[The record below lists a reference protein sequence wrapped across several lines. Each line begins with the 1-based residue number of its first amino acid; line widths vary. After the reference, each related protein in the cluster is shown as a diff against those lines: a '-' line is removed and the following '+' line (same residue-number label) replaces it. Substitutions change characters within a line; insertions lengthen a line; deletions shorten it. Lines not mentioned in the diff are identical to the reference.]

1 MLPKISLV
9 YDRKHNR
16 KVEACVYYAG
26 KRRYLAT
33 GITIPNN
40 ATFKN
45 GVISGCSTAPS
56 MNKVLS
62 TAMNLLMGQ
71 LQEQV
76 EKDKFDLSAFSLALV
91 HNTNS
96 FTEWAISRCDTMSLR
111 SGTMGGYKNIITRYA
126 GKGVQNFDDLT
137 ETKLQKAVDE
147 LAKELTPP
155 TLRAYHTV
163 FMGFVRA
170 AKAAR
175 LISSTP
181 EGIILPKGKPKGICY
196 LTHEELAMVETM
208 ELSGQTADARDMFLF
223 ACYTGLAYA
232 DLVKITGKDIIKVDG
247 RPYII
252 DRRKKTDSLYKIRIL
267 PKAIQILERHNYCMN
282 LMTNSTAN
290 HELEKVEKRIDAELK
305 KKDKKNAFNKHLSMH
320 VGRHTFATLAL
331 SSGVRIETVSRM
343 LAHSNITT
351 TQIYAKILQKDVD
364 EGFDILEGKI

>member
-1 MLPKISLV
+1 MLPKITLV
-9 YDRKHNR
+9 YDRKKNR

-33 GITIPNN
+33 GVTVPTN
-40 ATFKN
+40 ASFRN

-62 TAMNLLMGQ
+62 TVMNVLMGQ

-76 EKDKFDLSAFSLALV
+76 EKDKFDLHAFSLALA
-91 HNTNS
+91 HNTDS
-96 FTEWAISRCDTMSLR
+96 FVTWATSRCDAMSLR
-111 SGTMGGYKNIITRYA
+111 DGTNGNYKNIINRYA
-126 GKGVQNFDDLT
+126 EKGIKNFDDLT

-175 LISSTP
+175 LISATP
-181 EGIILPKGKPKGICY
+181 EGITLPKGKAKGICF
-196 LTHEELAMVETM
+196 LTREELALVENA
-208 ELSGQTADARDMFLF
+208 EVSGRTADARDMFLF

-232 DLVKITGKDIIKVDG
+232 DLTKIKRSDVIMVEGK
-247 RPYII
+247 PYII
-252 DRRKKTDSLYKIRIL
+252 DKRKKTDSLYKIRIL
-267 PKAIQILERHNYCMN
+267 PKAMEILERHMYNLALMN
-282 LMTNSTAN
+282 NSTAN
-290 HELEKVEKRIDAELK
+290 HELERVEKIIKEKLAED
-305 KKDKKNAFNKHLSMH
+305 KKDFKKHLTMH

-343 LAHSNITT
+343 LAHADIKT
-351 TQIYAKILQKDVD
+351 TQIYAKVLQKDVD

>member
-1 MLPKISLV
+1 MLPKITFI

-16 KVEACVYYAG
+16 KIEACIYYAG
-26 KRRYLAT
+26 KRRYIAT
-33 GITIPNN
+33 GITVPAA
-40 ATFKN
+40 ATFRN

-76 EKDKFDLSAFSLALV
+76 EKDKFDLSAFSLALA
-91 HNTNS
+91 HNTDS
-96 FTEWAISRCDTMSLR
+96 FVTWATSRCDTMSLR
-111 SGTMGGYKNIITRYA
+111 NGTNGNYKNIINRYA
-126 GKGVQNFDDLT
+126 EKGIKNFDDLT
-137 ETKLQKAVDE
+137 ETKMQKAVDE
-147 LAKELTPP
+147 LTKELTPP

-175 LISSTP
+175 LIGSVP
-181 EGIILPKGKPKGICY
+181 EGISLPKGKAKGICY
-196 LTHEELAMVETM
+196 LTQEELALVENT
-208 ELSGQTADARDMFLF
+208 ELTGRVADARDMFLF

-232 DLVKITGKDIIKVDG
+232 DLTKITKNDIVKVKGK
-247 RPYII
+247 PYII
-252 DRRKKTDSLYKIRIL
+252 DKRMKTGSMYKLRLL
-267 PKAIQILERHNYCMN
+267 PKAIEILERHGYNIA

-290 HELEKVEKRIDAELK
+290 HDLEKVEKIIKEKLAEE
-305 KKDKKNAFNKHLSMH
+305 KKDFSKHLTMH

-343 LAHSNITT
+343 LAHADIKT